1 MKKIILMPFVA
12 LCVCSCADDS
22 QPVVNEVESVPVTFA
37 CQGFEIDTRPMT
49 RGELTADGK
58 AMTDIWIL
66 DYIGD
71 DLTQQLHQVSTD
83 ADFGTPTM
91 NLSVGHHNIY
101 FVASRSTSPT
111 LDTDARTLTFGRVL
125 DTFYKSLSL
134 NVSATSAGAQAVT
147 LDRIVTKLKLT
158 FEDPIPDGAASF
170 NVTPAQWYYGINY
183 VTGIPTTPTTSQNIP
198 VSIPSS
204 YIGLT
209 DQSLSIYG
217 FSPADEWT
225 TDIAFNCK
233 ASDNS
238 VLGQATI
245 TAAPMQRNRITSY
258 SGPLF
263 SGNSAMTL
271 AISADWLTSYQATW

>member
-1 MKKIILMPFVA
+1 MKKSSLLPLLA
-12 LCVCSCADDS
+12 LCVCSCADDI

-58 AMTDIWIL
+58 AMTDIWII
-66 DYIGD
+66 DYMGD

-91 NLSVGHHNIY
+91 NLAVGHHNIY

-111 LDTDARTLTFGRVL
+111 LDTEARTLTFGKVL
-125 DTFYKSLSL
+125 DTFYKSLAL
-134 NVSATSAGAQAVT
+134 DVSATSAGAQAVT

-158 FEDPIPDGAASF
+158 FEDAIPDGAASF
-170 NVTPAQWYYGINY
+170 NVTPAQWYYGIDY
-183 VTGIPTTPTTSQNIP
+183 TTGLPTAATPSQAIT

-204 YIGLT
+204 YVGLT
-209 DQSLSIYG
+209 DQFLNIYG

-238 VLGQATI
+238 VLGQATV

-263 SGNSAMTL
+263 SGNSAMAL
-271 AISADWLTSYQATW
+271 AISSDWLTEYTATW

>member
-22 QPVVNEVESVPVTFA
+22 QPVVNEVESVPVTFS

-71 DLTQQLHQVSTD
+71 DLTQHLHQVSTD

-111 LDTDARTLTFGRVL
+111 LDTDEPCTPFVGVPERAFLEHVYDFPRCRLFPVCFKIQYIL
-125 DTFYKSLSL
+125 ACCHKSLIFFL
-134 NVSATSAGAQAVT
+134 
-147 LDRIVTKLKLT
+147 
-158 FEDPIPDGAASF
+158 
-170 NVTPAQWYYGINY
+170 
-183 VTGIPTTPTTSQNIP
+183 
-198 VSIPSS
+198 
-204 YIGLT
+204 
-209 DQSLSIYG
+209 
-217 FSPADEWT
+217 
-225 TDIAFNCK
+225 
-233 ASDNS
+233 
-238 VLGQATI
+238 
-245 TAAPMQRNRITSY
+245 
-258 SGPLF
+258 
-263 SGNSAMTL
+263 
-271 AISADWLTSYQATW
+271 